1 MQRSTDALTPY
12 LESPPS
18 KLDELLLRVL
28 VLYLF
33 GDQLE
38 PWTVGRH
45 STGTLVSHPAMG
57 DIQRTQDVYKAPFF
71 LLALTKRRSAR
82 KKR

>member
-1 MQRSTDALTPY
+1 MLAWRIENARADSSPHTARSQGSTDALTFVH

-18 KLDELLLRVL
+18 QLDELLLRVF

-45 STGTLVSHPAMG
+45 STGTECFGVIMSE
-57 DIQRTQDVYKAPFF
+57 
-71 LLALTKRRSAR
+71 R
-82 KKR
+82 KW